1 MKKIKIVALIGKA
14 GSGKDTLLK
23 RLVKDNEGFNEI
35 ISCTTRPPREGE
47 RDGFAYHFL
56 TDEEYAA
63 KVLQGDMLEAAAFRD
78 WVYGTS
84 YESLDEDKINI
95 GVFNPT
101 GIESLMCHKKLI
113 DLQVFYIICSDKER
127 LIRQLNRESNPDI
140 DEIFRRFN
148 TDRDDFFD
156 LDFELEDDIFKS
168 DINFIPVQNETK
180 QDLVSAVRT
189 IIENIV

>member
-63 KVLQGDMLEAAAFRD
+63 KVLQGDMLEAAAF
-78 WVYGTS
+78 
-84 YESLDEDKINI
+84 
-95 GVFNPT
+95 
-101 GIESLMCHKKLI
+101 LI
-113 DLQVFYIICSDKER
+113 QPE
-127 LIRQLNRESNPDI
+127 
-140 DEIFRRFN
+140 
-148 TDRDDFFD
+148 
-156 LDFELEDDIFKS
+156 
-168 DINFIPVQNETK
+168 
-180 QDLVSAVRT
+180 
-189 IIENIV
+189 